1 MNEIKYF
8 VGKENNFIIEPRL
21 PFGKIEIDFLSHLSK
36 ELMFNKQAKKYSDI
50 ISFAF
55 WCRKQNL
62 ENLKKKLLDS
72 ELRLGL
78 GCIFHVSPSNVPLN
92 FAYSFAFGFLTGNS
106 NLVKLPS
113 QDFEQIEIFCKSI
126 KKILNLKKFKNLSQ
140 RNLFFKYNSSNF
152 NLTQKLSL
160 KADGRMVW
168 GGDKTIE
175 TLKSFKTKPRTKD
188 IFFADRYSFCIIKSK
203 AINNCNQNVLQKI
216 IIRFYNDTYFM
227 DQNACSSPHLI
238 IWLGNS
244 RENKL
249 AKDKFWKNMFDVV
262 KKKYLLE
269 PANIIDKYTNA
280 CKDLIKFSF
289 VKDFKNYEN
298 LIYRLKISKLDNVEK
313 LNNKFGYFYEFDC
326 DDLKKIKKSITQK
339 FQTLTYYGLSKNE
352 LVNFIVKNN
361 LKGIDR
367 VVPVGSSHDI
377 GFVWDG
383 YNIDKHLTRVID
395 IN

>member
-1 MNEIKYF
+1 
-8 VGKENNFIIEPRL
+8 
-21 PFGKIEIDFLSHLSK
+21 
-36 ELMFNKQAKKYSDI
+36 
-50 ISFAF
+50 
-55 WCRKQNL
+55 
-62 ENLKKKLLDS
+62 
-72 ELRLGL
+72 
-78 GCIFHVSPSNVPLN
+78 
-92 FAYSFAFGFLTGNS
+92 
-106 NLVKLPS
+106 
-113 QDFEQIEIFCKSI
+113 
-126 KKILNLKKFKNLSQ
+126 
-140 RNLFFKYNSSNF
+140 
-152 NLTQKLSL
+152 
-160 KADGRMVW
+160 
-168 GGDKTIE
+168 
-175 TLKSFKTKPRTKD
+175 
-188 IFFADRYSFCIIKSK
+188 
-203 AINNCNQNVLQKI
+203 
-216 IIRFYNDTYFM
+216 
-227 DQNACSSPHLI
+227 
-238 IWLGNS
+238 
-244 RENKL
+244 
-249 AKDKFWKNMFDVV
+249 MFDIV

-352 LVNFIVKNN
+352 LVNFIVENN

-367 VVPVGSSHDI
+367 VVPIGSSHDI